1 MIAFS
6 VRAFIFDLDGV
17 LTDTAELHFQAW
29 KRLADEE
36 GVAFTREDNERLR
49 GVSRR
54 QSLEY
59 LLQGRSVSEDQ
70 VQALMTRKN
79 DYYRQMIQRIT
90 PNDLLPGA
98 GELVSEIR
106 QAGLKIAIASAS
118 RNAKEVI
125 ERLGIAGEMDAVS
138 DGYSVEQP
146 RPAPDLFLHAAKQL
160 GVPPGQCVVVDDAA
174 AGVEAARAAGMSV
187 VGLGPVAR
195 VGSAYVVFADLN
207 GVHLKDILSALERR
221 VYW

>member
-1 MIAFS
+1 MTAFS
-6 VRAFIFDLDGV
+6 IRAFIFDLDGV

-59 LLQGRSVSEDQ
+59 LLRGRSVSEDQ
-70 VQALMTRKN
+70 VQALMARKN
-79 DYYRQMIQRIT
+79 DYYRQMIQRLT

-98 GELVSEIR
+98 GGLVAEIR
-106 QAGLKIAIASAS
+106 QAGLKIVIASAS

-125 ERLGIAGEMDAVS
+125 ERLDIASQVDAVS
-138 DGYSVEQP
+138 DGYSVERQ
-146 RPAPDLFLHAAKQL
+146 RPAPDLFLHAAGLL

-195 VGSAYVVFADLN
+195 VGSADAVFADLE
-207 GVHLKDILSALERR
+207 GVHLNDILAALKRR
-221 VYW
+221 V